1 MFRIFFYH
9 GKIYF
14 ACTLL
19 RMLTIFIPIWCEY
32 VSVCMYDRRRDW
44 QKKLEIQIKTWQR
57 VHMHIFCV
65 CLCVGL
71 CVLVYELIILKKF
84 HNKLI
89 NHKNRNHCALYAWR
103 SVLGRE
109 GELLVLVER
118 SKKEAREVCW
128 IAYCL
133 CMCVWVFVSVLSPPV
148 GEVSALS
155 YSLLLDL
162 IAAAGLSLRD
172 LDLGREIAPNVVVGG
187 LVAIADAVGQ

>member
-1 MFRIFFYH
+1 M
-9 GKIYF
+9 
-14 ACTLL
+14 
-19 RMLTIFIPIWCEY
+19 
-32 VSVCMYDRRRDW
+32 
-44 QKKLEIQIKTWQR
+44 
-57 VHMHIFCV
+57 
-65 CLCVGL
+65 
-71 CVLVYELIILKKF
+71 
-84 HNKLI
+84 
-89 NHKNRNHCALYAWR
+89 
-103 SVLGRE
+103 
-109 GELLVLVER
+109 VLVER

-155 YSLLLDL
+155 YSLLLDV